1 MFSRNLSVPDFV
13 RRFFVSCAQ
22 ISEAYAVRTLM
33 KFGCDWRKISHKG
46 RCRKDSER
54 TSHTKRRTV
63 YMSQPLIDLQH
74 ISKSFDGEMVLD
86 DLSLSIK
93 ENSFVTLLGPSG
105 CGKSTTLRIIGG
117 FTPPDKGNVIFDGQD
132 ITKLPPNKRQLN
144 TVFQKYAL
152 FPHMT
157 IAENI
162 AFGLK
167 IKNKPKSYIDDK
179 IKYALK
185 LVNLSGFE
193 KRDVTSLSGGQQQR
207 IAIARAIV
215 NEPRVLLL
223 DEPLGALDLK
233 LRQDMQYELIRLKNE
248 LGITFIYVTHDQE
261 EALTMS
267 DTIVV
272 MNQGYIQQ
280 MGSPEQIYNEP
291 ENAFVADFIGESNI
305 VPGLMIHDELVEIF
319 GARFAC
325 VDKGFGN
332 NKPVDVVIRPEDI
345 DLLKPEE
352 GTLQGIVTH
361 LIFKGVHYEME
372 VTTPDGFEWL
382 VHSTDMFPVGQQVGI
397 HVDPFDIQ
405 IMNKP
410 ASEDEEAIGVN
421 E

>member
-1 MFSRNLSVPDFV
+1 MMTDNKLINL
-13 RRFFVSCAQ
+13 
-22 ISEAYAVRTLM
+22 IN
-33 KFGCDWRKISHKG
+33 I
-46 RCRKDSER
+46 
-54 TSHTKRRTV
+54 TKSYGDHV
-63 YMSQPLIDLQH
+63 
-74 ISKSFDGEMVLD
+74 VLD
-86 DLSLSIK
+86 NLNLYIR
-93 ENSFVTLLGPSG
+93 ENEFLTLLGPSG
-105 CGKSTTLRIIGG
+105 CGKTTTLRIIGG
-117 FTPPDKGNVIFDGQD
+117 FENPDSGQVIFEGKD
-132 ITKLPPNKRQLN
+132 ITNLPPNKRQLN

-152 FPHMT
+152 FSHMT

-167 IKNKPKSYIDDK
+167 IKKKSKAYIQDK

-185 LVNLSGFE
+185 LVNLEGYE
-193 KRDVTSLSGGQQQR
+193 NRMPDSLSGGQQQR

-215 NEPRVLLL
+215 NEPKVLLL

-280 MGSPEQIYNEP
+280 VGTPEQIYNEP
-291 ENAFVADFIGESNI
+291 KNAFVADFIGDSNI
-305 VPGLMIHDELVEIF
+305 ISATFVEDKLVNIL
-319 GARFAC
+319 GANFPC
-325 VDKGFGN
+325 VDVGFGR

-345 DLLKPEE
+345 DLVKPED
-352 GTLQGIVTH
+352 GIITGRVTS

-372 VTTPDGFEWL
+372 VMANGHEWL
-382 VHSTDMFPVGQQVGI
+382 VHSTDLFPVGSQVGI
-397 HVDPFDIQ
+397 KVDPFDIH

-410 ASEDEEAIGVN
+410 ESEDEKAVQLE